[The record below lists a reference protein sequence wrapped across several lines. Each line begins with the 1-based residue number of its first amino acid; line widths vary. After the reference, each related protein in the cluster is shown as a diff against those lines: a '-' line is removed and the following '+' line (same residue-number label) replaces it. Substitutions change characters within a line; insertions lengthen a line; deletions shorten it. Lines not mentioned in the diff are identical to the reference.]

1 MGSHAVDVADQRP
14 EEAVSV
20 NVSAVIVTR
29 GDVDLAPV
37 LDSLPRDWQK
47 VIWNNIERDD
57 LSVYG
62 RYAAIEEC
70 EHDAIF
76 VQDDDCVLP
85 PETIQELLR
94 VAFTPRMIIRGPGD
108 DREIPD
114 AVGPAIVANMPQRFR
129 DTGFYNDHCLL
140 GFGAMFHRDIPA
152 MAFGKLANAFGI
164 DDVLAA
170 VDQDPDF
177 FRRTVDIVV
186 TALTPRILVDL
197 PYEDLPWASAPN
209 RMWKTDGHVA
219 ERTRMLELVRQVR
232 DAE

>member
-1 MGSHAVDVADQRP
+1 
-14 EEAVSV
+14 V

-29 GDVDLAPV
+29 GDCDLSRV

-47 VIWNNIERDD
+47 VVWDNSKRDD

-70 EHDAIF
+70 EHEAIF

-129 DTGFYNDHCLL
+129 DTGFYDDHCLV
-140 GFGAMFHRDIPA
+140 GFGAMFHRDLPA
-152 MAFGKLANAFGI
+152 RAFAKFFQPPFG
-164 DDVLAA
+164 DE
-170 VDQDPDF
+170 F
-177 FRRTVDIVV
+177 FRRTCDVAF
-186 TALTPRILVDL
+186 TFLAPGPRVLLDL
-197 PYEDLPWASAPN
+197 PYADLPWASAPN
-209 RMWKTDGHVA
+209 RMWKQKEHVGDRRA
-219 ERTRMLELVRQVR
+219 MIELARQMR
-232 DAE
+232 DA